1 MKNNKLDEY
10 DKQKMKKARKIINE
24 VYEYNYDGYSPLNNK
39 LETILKKIDKLIAE
53 AEE

>member
-1 MKNNKLDEY
+1 MKNNKLGEY
-10 DKQKMKKARKIINE
+10 DRRKMEEARKIINK

-53 AEE
+53 ANE